1 MNVPRTMRWGLALAL
16 GAACISGLS
25 VFLNGLMVKSFPDPT
40 LLAGTRNGLVGLVFL
55 AISTVV
61 MATGGSLVA
70 DSVAMVLYGLG
81 FGLLFPAA
89 AGIVG
94 IAAPAPE
101 RGRAYGVF
109 NFSFDA
115 GLSAGP
121 LLAGALA

>member
-1 MNVPRTMRWGLALAL
+1 
-16 GAACISGLS
+16 
-25 VFLNGLMVKSFPDPT
+25 
-40 LLAGTRNGLVGLVFL
+40 
-55 AISTVV
+55 
-61 MATGGSLVA
+61 
-70 DSVAMVLYGLG
+70 MVLYGLG

-121 LLAGALA
+121 LLAGALAVSVIGLNPFVFATVLIGVVALLIPLAARGGSAPEREGRATA